1 MNFLAHAYL
10 SFNDPDILV
19 GNLIADLVK
28 GKQIENYSENIRH
41 GIRIHREIDSFTD
54 KHPII
59 MESKELFQS
68 SAGRYWGSFL
78 DVAYDHFLALDY
90 LQEPTEGWKT
100 FSAHC
105 YKQIEL
111 YADVLPPTFISMFMY
126 MKSEDW
132 LYNYRNRSMIEL
144 SFERLARR
152 AAYLDNDTPVFADF
166 ERHYDEI
173 KASYEAFFPKLKEY
187 VLENFFS

>member
-59 MESKELFQS
+59 LESKELFQS
-68 SAGRYWGSFL
+68 SAGRYGGSFL
-78 DVAYDHFLALDY
+78 DVSYDHFLALDY
-90 LQEPTEGWKT
+90 LQEPSEGWKA
-100 FSAHC
+100 FSTHC

>member
-41 GIRIHREIDSFTD
+41 GIRIHREIDNFTD

-59 MESKELFQS
+59 MESKGLFQS
-68 SAGRYWGSFL
+68 SAGRYGGSFL

-90 LQEPTEGWKT
+90 LQEPSEGWKT

-111 YADVLPPTFISMFMY
+111 YADMLPPTFISMFMY

>member
-152 AAYLDNDTPVFADF
+152 AVYLDNDTPVFADF

-187 VLENFFS
+187 VLEIFFS